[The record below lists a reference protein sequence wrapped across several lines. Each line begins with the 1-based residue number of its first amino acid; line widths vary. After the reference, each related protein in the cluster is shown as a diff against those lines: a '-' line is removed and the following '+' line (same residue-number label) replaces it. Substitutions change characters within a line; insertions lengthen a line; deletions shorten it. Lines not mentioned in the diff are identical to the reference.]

1 MFTPSLLNSPTSFT
15 PRPELIEVIFR
26 AISEQIDITQSG
38 TVNIAFLLDDEIQ
51 SLNNTHRG
59 IDKTTDVLSFH
70 YFEDFT
76 GLKDDEIAGEII
88 MSEAKILSQAEEYG
102 NTPEAEFAKLL
113 IHSTLHLLGYDH
125 EDDEEYK
132 KMRAEEQKIEKI
144 LLEKM
149 GVRIS

>member
-1 MFTPSLLNSPTSFT
+1 MFTPALINPPNSFIT
-15 PRPELIEVIFR
+15 RPEIIEVIFH
-26 AISEQIDITQSG
+26 AIWEQVDIAQAG
-38 TVNIAFLLDDEIQ
+38 TVNIAFLSDDEIQ
-51 SLNNTHRG
+51 ELNKNYRN

-76 GLKDDEIAGEII
+76 DLKPTEIAGEII
-88 MSEAKILSQAEEYG
+88 MSEAKILSQATEYG
-102 NTPEAEFAKLL
+102 NTSEAEFTKLL

-132 KMRAEEQKIEKI
+132 EMHAEEQKIEKI

-149 GVRIS
+149 GVEIK

>member
-1 MFTPSLLNSPTSFT
+1 MD
-15 PRPELIEVIFR
+15 V
-26 AISEQIDITQSG
+26 TQAG
-38 TVNIAFLLDDEIQ
+38 TVNIAFLSDEEIQ
-51 SLNNTHRG
+51 ELNKNHRG

-70 YFEDFT
+70 YFEDFI
-76 GLKDDEIAGEII
+76 GLKDGEIAGEII

-125 EDDEEYK
+125 EDEEEYEE
-132 KMRAEEQKIEKI
+132 MHAEEQKIEKI

-149 GVRIS
+149 GVRIQ

>member
-1 MFTPSLLNSPTSFT
+1 MFTPSLLNIANSFA
-15 PRPELIEVIFR
+15 PRSGLIETVFR
-26 AISEQIDITQSG
+26 AISEQVDIPQSG
-38 TVNIAFLLDDEIQ
+38 TVNIAFLGDNEIQ
-51 SLNNTHRG
+51 ELNKTHRG
-59 IDKTTDVLSFH
+59 IDRTTDVLSFH

-88 MSEAKILSQAEEYG
+88 LSEAKILSQATEYG

-125 EDDEEYK
+125 EDDQEYEE
-132 KMRAEEQKIEKI
+132 MHVEEQKIEKI

-149 GVRIS
+149 GVRIQ